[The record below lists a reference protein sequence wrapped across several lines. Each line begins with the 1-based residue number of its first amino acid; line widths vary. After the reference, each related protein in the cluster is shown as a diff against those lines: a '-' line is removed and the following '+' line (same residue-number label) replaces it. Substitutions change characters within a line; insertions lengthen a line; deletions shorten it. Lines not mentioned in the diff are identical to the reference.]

1 MGHLMELIRITF
13 YLSGLSIKIQR
24 VERYWMGL
32 VDVEF
37 INVYLVANLYLRY
50 NSLKDIIFSCV
61 GVAYSEV

>member
-24 VERYWMGL
+24 VERYWSGL

-50 NSLKDIIFSCV
+50 NSL
-61 GVAYSEV
+61 